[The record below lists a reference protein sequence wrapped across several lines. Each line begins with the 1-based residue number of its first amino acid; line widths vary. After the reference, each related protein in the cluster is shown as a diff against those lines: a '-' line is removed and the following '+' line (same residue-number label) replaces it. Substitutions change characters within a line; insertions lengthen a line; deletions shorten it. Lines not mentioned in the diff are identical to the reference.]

1 MYHPE
6 RKDSLELQSRKLESS
21 HDMTCA
27 EEFIQY
33 YYDKLD
39 KQQYKKIFQLYVPDA
54 LQVWNGISNTGAEN
68 IENFLS
74 QLPHSTHN
82 VLSLDMQRLPDNTP
96 DKRTFLIKTA
106 GTVKFKDYI
115 NKQFFQTFFTT
126 SVGGKYNISIDN
138 YRCLDGTP

>member
-1 MYHPE
+1 M
-6 RKDSLELQSRKLESS
+6 
-21 HDMTCA
+21 
-27 EEFIQY
+27 
-33 YYDKLD
+33 
-39 KQQYKKIFQLYVPDA
+39 
-54 LQVWNGISNTGAEN
+54 QVWNGISNTGAEN

-82 VLSLDMQRLPDNTP
+82 VLSLDMQRLPGKKKINTYLYLKSTASDVKIHVFHKFVFSDYILKYFFFSDNTP